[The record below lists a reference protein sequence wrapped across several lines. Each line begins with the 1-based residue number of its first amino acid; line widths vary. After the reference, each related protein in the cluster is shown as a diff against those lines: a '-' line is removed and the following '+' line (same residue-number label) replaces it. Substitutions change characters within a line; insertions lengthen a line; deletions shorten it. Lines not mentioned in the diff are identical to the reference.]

1 MEKKMSK
8 NNVPIPEV
16 PEGLEDAIR
25 LQAGSETTDDITR
38 LLDERAEGDTNLTDW
53 RRQLVDTVD
62 PETRRLLAE
71 DARLFLHQSL
81 STPCMDVVEHASGAT
96 LHCRGGERLDFH
108 GNNVHQTG
116 FAHPAVI
123 AAVKAQLDH
132 LVFCPRRF
140 TNATAIELAAKL
152 VSIAPA
158 PLSKVLFAPGGAEAV
173 SMALKLARLA
183 TGRYKTVSFWDSFHG
198 ATLDAISIGGE
209 RLFRDGMEPLLPG
222 SLHMPPPVVPPSHR
236 EPPAIEAMRD
246 PDYLDY
252 LMRKEGDIGAVIAE
266 PFRYSFA
273 MHPPADYWKQIQ
285 RICKRHGALLI
296 FDEMPVCLGRTGQWF
311 ACQLYDVTPDILIL
325 GKGLGGGIV
334 PFAAMLTTPALD
346 IGQHHAL
353 GHFTHEKSPVASAA
367 ALATIRVIEEE
378 HLLRQTRCKGHKALE
393 TLNKLKARD
402 NGIGSVSGIGLQ
414 LAVELV
420 DKKGRPD
427 MKRAC
432 QLLQAC
438 LARGLSFKIAG
449 GNILS
454 FAPPLNVTEA
464 ELLKAA
470 NILEQALS
478 ESCSIE
484 NGWGLP
490 ASHENEPPQ
499 KE

>member
-1 MEKKMSK
+1 MSK
-8 NNVPIPEV
+8 NNVPIPEI
-16 PEGLEDAIR
+16 PEGLEEAVR
-25 LQAGSETTDDITR
+25 LQPLSGGMDDLPRI
-38 LLDERAEGDTNLTDW
+38 LDERAEGDINLTDW
-53 RRQLVDTVD
+53 RRQLVDTAD

-81 STPCMDVVEHASGAT
+81 STPCMDVVERTAGAM

-108 GNNVHQTG
+108 GNNVHQVG
-116 FAHPAVI
+116 FAHPTVI
-123 AAVKAQLDH
+123 ETIKRQLDQ

-140 TNATAIELAAKL
+140 TNTTAIELAAKL

-222 SLHMPPPVVPPSHR
+222 ALHMPPPLVPPSHR
-236 EPPAIEAMRD
+236 ESNAIEAMRD

-252 LMRKEGDIGAVIAE
+252 LMRKEGNIGAFIAE

-273 MHPPADYWKQIQ
+273 LHPPADYWKQIQ

-296 FDEMPVCLGRTGQWF
+296 FDEMPVCLGRAGQWF
-311 ACQLYDVTPDILIL
+311 ACQLYDVTPDILLL

-334 PFAAMLTTPALD
+334 PFAAMLATADLD

-353 GHFTHEKSPVASAA
+353 GHFTHEKSPVACAA
-367 ALATIRVIEEE
+367 ALATIRVIEDE

-393 TLNKLKARD
+393 MLRALQARD
-402 NGIGSVSGIGLQ
+402 AGIGSVSGIGLQ

-420 DKKGRPD
+420 DKKGKPD
-427 MKRAC
+427 VERAGRV
-432 QLLQAC
+432 LHAC
-438 LARGLSFKIAG
+438 LANGLSFKIAG

-464 ELLKAA
+464 ELLKAFD
-470 NILEQALS
+470 ILDLALNET
-478 ESCSIE
+478 ES
-484 NGWGLP
+484 
-490 ASHENEPPQ
+490 
-499 KE
+499 